1 MVSGAAS
8 VSASASLFSALVL
21 SSIDSVDFFGASVV
35 AWNDE
40 TIYVTYINIS
50 IHDGAPHSVI
60 NSIYLNRMKYNLSKQ
75 SVARQWIEISILNY
89 TNEKTNE
96 TNSIYFYVGSCVL

>member
-8 VSASASLFSALVL
+8 VSASASLFSTLVL

-40 TIYVTYINIS
+40 TIYVTINIS

-75 SVARQWIEISILNY
+75 SVARQWI
-89 TNEKTNE
+89 
-96 TNSIYFYVGSCVL
+96 